1 MQDLGPERSGKR
13 VNVLL
18 HASSGTRILI
28 RDITGVISSVED
40 FMKRAVSISIGSSK
54 RNKAVEVTLLGEKV
68 RIERIGTD
76 GDMEAAAQKYKELDG
91 TVDAFGVGGA
101 DLGAIV
107 DGKWYPLHSVA
118 PMVRFVKKTPLVDG
132 GGLKNT
138 LENRAPAFLDA
149 KIRDYINSKGRKA
162 FVVLGMD
169 RWGMSKSFVEA
180 GYETVF
186 GDFMFALDI
195 PIAIRKLNTLKIL
208 GGLLFPIV
216 GRLPF
221 EWIYPT
227 GEKQEKRTPKWGK
240 YYAWA
245 TVIAGDCHY
254 IKRFMPDDLTG
265 KVIVTNTT
273 TPEDIETFRKV
284 GVKYL
289 VTTTP
294 VLDGRSF
301 GTNMMEAALVAVS
314 GKDRPLSWD
323 ELSELI
329 DRLGF
334 EPQLQELN

>member
-1 MQDLGPERSGKR
+1 
-13 VNVLL
+13 
-18 HASSGTRILI
+18 
-28 RDITGVISSVED
+28 
-40 FMKRAVSISIGSSK
+40 MKRAVSISIGSSK
-54 RNKAVEVTLLGEKV
+54 RNKAVEVNLLGEMV

-76 GDMEAAAQKYKELDG
+76 GDMELAAKKYQELDG

-107 DGKWYPLHSVA
+107 DGKWFALHSVT

-138 LENRAPAFLDA
+138 LENKAPAFLDQ
-149 KIRDYINSKGRKA
+149 KIGDYINSQGRK
-162 FVVLGMD
+162 VLVTLGAD
-169 RWGMSKSFVEA
+169 RWGLARAFSDA
-180 GYETVF
+180 GYETVYGDLMF
-186 GDFMFALDI
+186 GLDI
-195 PIAIRKLNTLKIL
+195 PIAIHSLKRL
-208 GGLLFPIV
+208 KTVASLLMPIA

-273 TPEDIETFRKV
+273 TPEDVEAFRKA

-294 VLDGRSF
+294 VLEGRSF

-314 GKDRPLSWD
+314 GKGRALSWD

-329 DRLGF
+329 AKLGF
-334 EPQLQELN
+334 EPQIQELN